1 MGLFTWL
8 QKLASR
14 PIRSYDRA
22 GPSATNKDKATVTL
36 PCLEISLE
44 RNYKSVV
51 PHEVSIFVPRAEF
64 RKVTEEAGKKTSWE
78 VILNSI
84 TIVHAPRHIPL
95 GGSPQHAKAKEK
107 PTSQGG

>member
-1 MGLFTWL
+1 MGLFTRL
-8 QKLASR
+8 KRLVFR
-14 PIRSYDRA
+14 PGCSDNITEPSETSKDRA
-22 GPSATNKDKATVTL
+22 KVTL
-36 PCLEISLE
+36 PCMQVSLE
-44 RNYKSVV
+44 RNYKSGV

-84 TIVHAPRHIPL
+84 TIVHAPRHTPL
-95 GGSPQHAKAKEK
+95 GGSPQQAKAKEK